1 VNGEHKISSSHRE
14 RTALV
19 YLRQSSM
26 AQVREH
32 TESTRSQYGLAD
44 KAAELGWP
52 RTSIEVIDTDLGI
65 SGKWGVARAGFTE
78 LVSRVCSGDVGAIFG
93 IEITRLARSNAD
105 VARLAEFARIT
116 GTLLIDPDG
125 VYDPAD
131 VNDRV
136 LLGFKGTMGEMELHV
151 MAQRLQANKRAA
163 AGRGEL
169 RTPLP
174 VGYVHD
180 DAGDIVT
187 DPDAEVQAAI
197 RDVFA
202 AFAACG
208 SAYGVVAAFA
218 GRRFPLRAYGGAWA
232 GQLRWGR
239 LTHAR
244 VLGVL
249 KNPGYAGAYVFGRYA
264 SRRTVDPSGTVHTT
278 ITERPRAEWPVLIKD
293 HHEGYITWADY
304 LASEAK
310 LAANHTAAGA
320 RPPREGIA
328 LCQGI
333 IACGSCGKPMMTNY
347 HTDQRPA
354 YECSSRRDR
363 LTTPSCRSVA
373 AACVDAAVAGALLD
387 ALTPGQVALALSAA
401 DEVTGRHQQVS
412 RAAGLAVERARYEA
426 DRAERAF
433 CAVEPENRL
442 VARSLEA
449 RWEAKLTALTEAEQA
464 LQAARDTLPPL
475 PDRAE
480 LEKLAADLPALWNAP
495 ATSRKDRKRL
505 LRTLIADI
513 TLLPEQRPDQVR
525 IGIRWHTGATDELTA
540 ARPIHPGTAKRSP
553 DAAVEL
559 ITRLGPTTSND
570 DLIRQLDAAG
580 LTTGHGRPFDVAA
593 VQWIRHAHKIPVP
606 DPYRPGEISVAE
618 AAQRLGCST
627 AVLYHWI
634 HTQQLTARRG
644 LGNRFCIPWNDQIQA
659 GCRTR
664 IAQSAHL
671 DRTARPRTLPA
682 PPSPAAIGEISV
694 TEAAHRLGCSIGVI
708 YYWIETAQLAVRRG
722 PGNRLNIPWDSR
734 TEASCRNRIGQSGH
748 LNPAAGAPSHGN
760 DAERHSTAAGTVSTS
775 WHAQNNGPGNR
786 A

>member
-1 VNGEHKISSSHRE
+1 VNGEHKISGSHRE
-14 RTALV
+14 RAALI

-32 TESTRSQYGLAD
+32 TESTKSQYALAD
-44 KAAELGWP
+44 KAAALGWA
-52 RTSIEVIDTDLGI
+52 RTDIEVIDTDLGI
-65 SGKWGVARAGFTE
+65 SGKWGVAREGFTE
-78 LVSRVCSGDVGAIFG
+78 LVTRMCRGDVGAIFG

-163 AGRGEL
+163 AERGEL

-180 DAGDIVT
+180 DTGDIVI
-187 DPDAEVQAAI
+187 DPDATVQAAI

-202 AFAACG
+202 AFAASG

-244 VLGVL
+244 VLGIL

-264 SRRTVDPSGTVHTT
+264 SHRTVDPSGTVHTAMA
-278 ITERPRAEWPVLIKD
+278 ERPRAEWPVLIKD

-304 LASEAK
+304 LASEAR

-320 RPPREGIA
+320 RPPREGTA

-333 IACGSCGKPMMTNY
+333 IGCGSCGKPVMTNY

-401 DEVTGRHQQVS
+401 GEVAGRHQRAS
-412 RAAGLAVERARYEA
+412 RAAELAVERARYDA

-449 RWEAKLTALTEAEQA
+449 RWEARLAALAEAEQA
-464 LQAARDTLPPL
+464 LQAAQDTLPPL
-475 PDRAE
+475 PSRDD

-495 ATSRKDRKRL
+495 TTSARDRKRL
-505 LRTLIADI
+505 LRTLIADV
-513 TLLPEQRPDQVR
+513 TLLPDPDHSKVR

-540 ARPIHPGTAKRSP
+540 DRPVHPGTANRTP
-553 DAAVEL
+553 AAAVEL
-559 ITRLGPTTSND
+559 VTRLGPATSND
-570 DLIRQLDAAG
+570 ELVTRLNAAG
-580 LTTGHGRPFDVAA
+580 HLTGHGRPFDIDA
-593 VQWIRHAHKIPVP
+593 VQWIRHAYKIPVP
-606 DPYRPGEISVAE
+606 DPYGSGEISVAE
-618 AAQRLGCST
+618 AARRLGCST
-627 AVLYHWI
+627 SVIYHWI
-634 HTQQLTARRG
+634 HTGQLTARRG
-644 LGNRFCIPWNDQIQA
+644 SASRFCIPWNDQA
-659 GCRTR
+659 EAACRTR

-671 DRTARPRTLPA
+671 GRAARPRTLPA
-682 PPSPAAIGEISV
+682 PAFPAAGGGEVSV
-694 TEAAHRLGCSIGVI
+694 TEAACQLGCSTGVI
-708 YYWIETAQLAVRRG
+708 YYWIETGQLNARCG
-722 PGNRLNIPWDSR
+722 SGNRLHIPWNEQVQADCQR
-734 TEASCRNRIGQSGH
+734 RIGQSGH
-748 LNPAAGAPSHGN
+748 LNPAARRTKP
-760 DAERHSTAAGTVSTS
+760 R
-775 WHAQNNGPGNR
+775 R
-786 A
+786 RR

>member
-1 VNGEHKISSSHRE
+1 VNGEHKITSSHRD
-14 RTALV
+14 RTALI

-32 TESTRSQYGLAD
+32 TESTRSQYALAD
-44 KAAELGWP
+44 RAAALGWP

-65 SGKWGVARAGFTE
+65 SGKWGVAREGFTE
-78 LVSRVCSGDVGAIFG
+78 LVTRVCSGEVGAIFG

-116 GTLLIDPDG
+116 GTLLIDPGG

-163 AGRGEL
+163 AQRGEL

-174 VGYVHD
+174 VGLVHD
-180 DAGDIVT
+180 DAGEVVI

-208 SAYGVVAAFA
+208 SAYAVVAAFQ

-232 GQLRWGR
+232 GQLRWGK

-244 VLGVL
+244 VLGIL

-264 SRRTVDPSGTVHTT
+264 SHRTVDPSGTVHTAMA
-278 ITERPRAEWPVLIKD
+278 ERPRAEWPVLIKD

-304 LASEAK
+304 LANEAR

-320 RPPREGIA
+320 RPPREGTA

-333 IACGSCGKPMMTNY
+333 ITCGSCGKPVMTNY

-373 AACVDAAVAGALLD
+373 AACVDAAVAGALLN

-401 DEVTGRHQQVS
+401 DEVAGRHQRAS
-412 RAAGLAVERARYEA
+412 RAAELAVERARYDA

-433 CAVEPENRL
+433 CQVEPENRM

-449 RWEAKLTALTEAEQA
+449 RWEARLAALAEAEQA
-464 LQAARDTLPPL
+464 LQAAQDTLPPL
-475 PDRAE
+475 PSRDD

-495 ATSRKDRKRL
+495 TTSARDRKRL

-513 TLLPEQRPDQVR
+513 TVLPEPDRSKVR
-525 IGIRWHTGATDELTA
+525 IGIRWHAGATDELTID
-540 ARPIHPGTAKRSP
+540 RPVHPGTARRSP
-553 DAAVEL
+553 DAAIEL
-559 ITRLGPTTSND
+559 VRRLGPATSND
-570 DLIRQLDAAG
+570 ELVTRLNAAG
-580 LTTGHGRPFDVAA
+580 HRTGHGRPFDIDA
-593 VQWIRHAHKIPVP
+593 VQWIRHAYKIPVP
-606 DPYRPGEISVAE
+606 DPYGPGEISVAE
-618 AAQRLGCST
+618 AARRLGCST
-627 AVLYHWI
+627 SVIYHWI
-634 HTQQLTARRG
+634 HTGQLTARRG
-644 LGNRFCIPWNDQIQA
+644 QGNRFCIPWNAQAEA

-664 IAQSAHL
+664 IARSAHL
-671 DRTARPRTLPA
+671 GRTARPRTLPA
-682 PPSPAAIGEISV
+682 PEFPAADGGEVSV
-694 TEAAHRLGCSIGVI
+694 TAAACQLGCSAGVI
-708 YYWIETAQLAVRRG
+708 YYWIETGQLTARRG
-722 PGNRLNIPWDSR
+722 VGNRLHIPWNDQIQA
-734 TEASCRNRIGQSGH
+734 ECRSRIGQSGH
-748 LNPAAGAPSHGN
+748 LNPAARRTKP
-760 DAERHSTAAGTVSTS
+760 R
-775 WHAQNNGPGNR
+775 R
-786 A
+786 RR